1 MRVISQ
7 DGTIDVPYE
16 NFVFGITL
24 DNYISAVMDTAVRPT
39 GVVNGIMAKYSS
51 REKALKVMELLRE
64 AYISMPIVMQNVDVS
79 EDVVKEFE
87 KLKKCGVMIRADNQP
102 SKVEFINNSIFQFP
116 QDDEIEV

>member
-51 REKALKVMELLRE
+51 REKALKVMELL
-64 AYISMPIVMQNVDVS
+64 
-79 EDVVKEFE
+79 
-87 KLKKCGVMIRADNQP
+87 
-102 SKVEFINNSIFQFP
+102 
-116 QDDEIEV
+116 